1 MRRILLYRIVLVCV
15 SIALISASGRIGASS
30 KVSIAHRG
38 ASAYA
43 PEHTLPAYRMAIAQG
58 ADYVE
63 QDLAVTRDGALICLH
78 DDSLERTTDV
88 EKVYPDRGEIDPATG
103 RRRWLAA
110 DFTLAEIKRLDAG
123 SWFDARFAGERI
135 PSWEE
140 AVAAV
145 GTGAGLYPELKA
157 PALYRERNVNM
168 ARVFVES
175 FRRLNLG
182 SRLPDAL
189 IVQSFDDQ
197 VLREL
202 ARELPAVPR
211 TFLIEGRDGDR
222 WLSTA
227 GLAEV
232 ARFADGI
239 GLAKGLIEKH
249 PQVVRAA
256 HALGLTV
263 TPYTF
268 TSRAPA
274 AGFSDVRREMEH
286 YLFTLDVDAVFT
298 DNPDRFP
305 RDEPNR

>member
-1 MRRILLYRIVLVCV
+1 VDTR
-15 SIALISASGRIGASS
+15 ATPIGASS

-43 PEHTLPAYRMAIAQG
+43 PEHTLTAYRLAIAQG

-63 QDLAVTRDGALICLH
+63 QDLAVTSDGALICLH

-103 RRRWLAA
+103 RRQWLAA

-135 PSWEE
+135 PTWDE
-140 AVAAV
+140 AVEAV
-145 GTGAGLYPELKA
+145 GTAAGLYPELKS
-157 PALYRERNVNM
+157 PALYRGRNVNT
-168 ARVFVES
+168 ARLFVES

-182 SRLPDAL
+182 NRRPDAL
-189 IVQSFDDQ
+189 ILQSFDDQ
-197 VLREL
+197 TLREL

-211 TFLIEGRDGDR
+211 TFLIERRDGER
-222 WLSTA
+222 WLSPA
-227 GLAEV
+227 GLAEIV
-232 ARFADGI
+232 RFATGI
-239 GLAKGLIEKH
+239 GPTKGLIEEQ
-249 PQVVRAA
+249 PEVVKAA

-274 AGFSDVRREMEH
+274 GGFPDVRLEMKH
-286 YLFTLDVDAVFT
+286 YLFTLDVDALFT

-305 RDEPNR
+305 RDEPSR

>member
-1 MRRILLYRIVLVCV
+1 M
-15 SIALISASGRIGASS
+15 SSGGRIGASS

-43 PEHTLPAYRMAIAQG
+43 PEHTLTAYRLAIEQG

-63 QDLAVTRDGALICLH
+63 QDLAITRDGVLICLH
-78 DDSLERTTDV
+78 DDSLERTTNV
-88 EKVYPDRGEIDPATG
+88 EDVYPERGEIDPATG

-110 DFTLAEIKRLDAG
+110 DFTLAEIKQLDAG
-123 SWFDARFAGERI
+123 SWFDARFAGEQI
-135 PSWEE
+135 PSWDE

-145 GTGAGLYPELKA
+145 GTGAGLYPELKT
-157 PALYRERNVNM
+157 PALYRGRNVNA
-168 ARVFVES
+168 ARVFSAS
-175 FRRLNLG
+175 FHRLNLG
-182 SRLPDAL
+182 SRRPEAL
-189 IVQSFDDQ
+189 ILQSFDDQ
-197 VLREL
+197 TLREL
-202 ARELPAVPR
+202 AVDLPAVPR
-211 TFLIEGRDGDR
+211 TFLIESRDGDR
-222 WLSTA
+222 WLSAA
-227 GLAEV
+227 GLSEV
-232 ARFADGI
+232 AQFATGI
-239 GLAKGLIEKH
+239 GPTKGLIEKQ
-249 PQVVRAA
+249 PEIVKAA

-274 AGFSDVRREMEH
+274 AGFPDIGREMAH